1 MIKLLTSNFDKEDG
15 VSYVK
20 IATDCG
26 NFEGFA
32 FLHPEDKE
40 IVSTYLGCEIA
51 EYRATIE
58 YFKHK
63 KYIVNIEIQELFRIR
78 KELIKNNSFFGLA
91 NKRAIRNINIIIEK
105 KLGNKEFYA
114 TCIKTLN
121 RVINNKVNDRID
133 YLNKKKD
140 SE

>member
-1 MIKLLTSNFDKEDG
+1 MIKLVTSNFDKEDG

-26 NFEGFA
+26 HFEGWA
-32 FLHPEDKE
+32 FLHPEDAD

-58 YFKHK
+58 YFKYK
-63 KYIVNIEIQELFRIR
+63 KHIVNIEIQALYRAR
-78 KELIKNNSFFGLA
+78 KELIKNSFYGWF
-91 NKRAIRNINIIIEK
+91 NKRAIRTLDTIIEK
-105 KLGNKEFYA
+105 KEGNKEFYKH
-114 TCIKTLN
+114 CIKSLN
-121 RVINNKVNDRID
+121 HVINTKINDRIEF
-133 YLNKKKD
+133 LKKKD